1 MADETV
7 LASLALAALA
17 MDQVSKQLV
26 LARLHAPPMVLPG
39 RWILVRPFLNAEP
52 LPAGSASWRAR
63 RVAWL
68 LTWLA
73 AVMGTL
79 LVVSPGPFFQSVP
92 AQVGLGAAL
101 GGATGNLLDRLRH
114 GAVVD
119 FIDLRVWPVFNLAD
133 VAIVLGVATALWRIW

>member
-1 MADETV
+1 
-7 LASLALAALA
+7 
-17 MDQVSKQLV
+17 
-26 LARLHAPPMVLPG
+26 MVLPG

-79 LVVSPGPFFQSVP
+79 LVVSLGPFFQSVP

>member
-79 LVVSPGPFFQSVP
+79 LVVSLGPFFQSVP